1 MMSSTTTYISHLLDR
16 GEVAEETMAF
26 HLERPAEFEFRA
38 GQYIEVTLLAPPETD
53 EEGNT
58 RALSLVNAPSA
69 RELIVATRMRD
80 TAFKRSLRG
89 MATGTQLRIEGPMG
103 SFTLHKNVS
112 RASVLIAGGIGVTP
126 FMSMLADMTE
136 QALPREVY
144 LFYSNGWPE
153 YAPFLRHLHWVA
165 SANPHFHLIATMTE
179 MHKSHQQW
187 RGETGPIDARLLTK
201 YLPSLQGPIYYL
213 SGSTGMVAQMEE
225 MLIDAGVDED
235 DIRMEQFGGY

>member
-69 RELIVATRMRD
+69 RELVVATRMRD

-112 RASVLIAGGIGVTP
+112 RASVLIAGGIGV
-126 FMSMLADMTE
+126 
-136 QALPREVY
+136 
-144 LFYSNGWPE
+144 
-153 YAPFLRHLHWVA
+153 
-165 SANPHFHLIATMTE
+165 
-179 MHKSHQQW
+179 
-187 RGETGPIDARLLTK
+187 
-201 YLPSLQGPIYYL
+201 PS
-213 SGSTGMVAQMEE
+213 
-225 MLIDAGVDED
+225 
-235 DIRMEQFGGY
+235 